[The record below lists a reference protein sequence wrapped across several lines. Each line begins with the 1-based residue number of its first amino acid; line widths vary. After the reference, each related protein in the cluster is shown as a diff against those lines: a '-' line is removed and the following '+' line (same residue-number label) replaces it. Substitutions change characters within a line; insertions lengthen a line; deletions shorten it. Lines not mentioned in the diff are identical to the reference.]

1 MKKVN
6 SLLLALLMV
15 FSLAVP
21 ALAAPA
27 DAPTVITHSIN
38 GFNYYF
44 PVGSTARTQ
53 IPSDLVDSSK
63 LTTSSTSEELTCILP
78 YNVYRSNASERKIL
92 ISVSGKITGVES
104 REVSLI
110 GDNSF
115 TGGNYELDLGTFD
128 KPVKVVYTCKNG
140 TTEEITT
147 LTVTYVP
154 SCELTYVPNGGTLRD
169 DDGTFHTDPADPNNG
184 IDKPKTVWIA
194 YNANTPNRNITRTG
208 YDFAGW
214 YSDVDLETPFVFP
227 YGRLTNHLTLYADWA
242 SKPIEWT
249 ALAVNDGTRTVVD
262 ASGDPVIAPEN
273 GGEYDVTVPLT
284 PHHPN
289 YSNQVKLRFGAKVT
303 GVDQCDITVNDA
315 AHNAGTGG
323 WYALNASDKTDA
335 TPFAIK
341 AVAPTN
347 KEELSFVLNVYY
359 VATVTLHTDD
369 AAETVEVRYGQA
381 MDKPADPVKEGYIF
395 DNWYAEGS
403 TVPFDF
409 DTPIEAN
416 IDLYAKF
423 DASTITVTLHADGA
437 AETVEVLYGQT
448 VDRPAD
454 PVKAGYIFD
463 NWYAEGS
470 TVPFDFDTPI
480 EADIDLYAKFN
491 APTITINS
499 TLVGGQEVYL
509 GFGSVNLEVDA
520 TVDNSDFALTYQ
532 WYKWTGPDTAP
543 EVVAG
548 ATNSTL
554 SVPGDI
560 TELAAG
566 NHFFYCV
573 VSYPNATD
581 KQTNIPYVAVKN
593 PAITVALPTLGA
605 GNELSV
611 AADVT
616 PSAARTSLQYQ
627 WYRVSDGSQIE
638 IVGATSETLDVNT
651 LDYTAG
657 AYFFTCKVSIGA
669 AEKFSPQYRFVLKDP
684 VVTVSIAADKT
695 DVPRGETATLTA
707 TASADNGGAL
717 TYQWYTYS
725 SDGNHTLITGATS
738 STLVLSYEYY
748 GNTTGARTVFCAAST
763 DGLGG
768 ATVTKNSTAL
778 RIVIR

>member
-1 MKKVN
+1 MKKVH

-27 DAPTVITHSIN
+27 EAPTVITHSIN

-44 PVGSTARTQ
+44 PVGSTTRTQ
-53 IPSDLVDSSK
+53 IPTEFVDASK
-63 LTTSSTSEELTCILP
+63 TTTTSIDEELTCILP

-92 ISVSGKITGVES
+92 ISVSGKITGVGARPIS
-104 REVSLI
+104 I
-110 GDNSF
+110 NGGTPF
-115 TGGNYELDLGTFD
+115 AGGNYDLDLGTFD
-128 KPVKVVYTCKNG
+128 KPVKVVYTCENG
-140 TTEEITT
+140 TTGDITT

-169 DDGTFHTDPADPNNG
+169 DDGTFHTDPTDPNNG
-184 IDKPKTVWIA
+184 IDKSKTVWIA

-214 YSDVDLETPFVFP
+214 YSDVDLETPVSFP
-227 YGRLTNHLTLYADWA
+227 YGRLTNHLKLYADWA
-242 SKPIEWT
+242 PKPIEWT

-262 ASGDPVIAPEN
+262 ASGDPVIAPED

-303 GVDQCDITVNDA
+303 GVEQCDITVNDA

-323 WYALNASDKTDA
+323 WYALNASDKTAA

-347 KEELSFVLNVYY
+347 DESLSFVLNVYY
-359 VATVTLHTDD
+359 VATVTLHVDD
-369 AAETVEVRYGQA
+369 AAETVEVLYGQA
-381 MDKPADPVKEGYIF
+381 MDKPADPAKE
-395 DNWYAEGS
+395 
-403 TVPFDF
+403 
-409 DTPIEAN
+409 
-416 IDLYAKF
+416 
-423 DASTITVTLHADGA
+423 
-437 AETVEVLYGQT
+437 
-448 VDRPAD
+448 
-454 PVKAGYIFD
+454 GYIFD

-491 APTITINS
+491 APTITPTITIDS
-499 TLVGGQEVYL
+499 ALVSGQEVYL
-509 GFGSVNLEVDA
+509 GFGNVTLEVEA
-520 TVDNSDFALTYQ
+520 SVDNDDYELTYQ
-532 WYKWTGPDTAP
+532 WYKWTGPDTASV
-543 EVVAG
+543 EVAG
-548 ATNSTL
+548 ATDSTL
-554 SVPGDI
+554 SIPADI
-560 TELAAG
+560 PSLTAG

-573 VSYPNATD
+573 VSYPYAAD

-593 PAITVALPTLGA
+593 PAITVAAPTVVDGT
-605 GNELSV
+605 LSV

-638 IVGATSETLDVNT
+638 IPGATSEDLDVNA
-651 LDYTAG
+651 LGYTAG
-657 AYFFTCKVSIGA
+657 AYFFTCKVSIGT

-695 DVPRGETATLTA
+695 DVPRGQTAILTA

-717 TYQWYTYS
+717 TYQWYTFS
-725 SDGNHTLITGATS
+725 SDGNHTPITDATS
-738 STLVLSYEYY
+738 STLELSYDYY
-748 GNTTGARTVFCAAST
+748 GSTGARTVLCAVST
-763 DGLGG
+763 AGLGVG
-768 ATVTKNSTAL
+768 VTVTKNSTAL
-778 RIVIR
+778 RISIR